1 MNYLENVNKKLE
13 KLKNK
18 KDILVLGIESS
29 CDETSISIVK
39 NGREILSNI
48 VSSQIDI
55 HKRFGGVV
63 PEVASRNHVKAI
75 NNCLTLCL
83 NEANLTLKDI
93 DLIAVTF
100 GAGLIGALMVL
111 SAFCPEPASLNIN
124 KDYNVDDSNRNEIV
138 KSIDEIG
145 PKEDKP
151 ELFEKDGKTYRV
163 RVFMERDS
171 LSELDDMKMTSKTQM
186 FF

>member
-1 MNYLENVNKKLE
+1 MPP
-13 KLKNK
+13 
-18 KDILVLGIESS
+18 LGH
-29 CDETSISIVK
+29 
-39 NGREILSNI
+39 RL
-48 VSSQIDI
+48 
-55 HKRFGGVV
+55 
-63 PEVASRNHVKAI
+63 
-75 NNCLTLCL
+75 L
-83 NEANLTLKDI
+83 
-93 DLIAVTF
+93 
-100 GAGLIGALMVL
+100 GALMVL

-151 ELFEKDGKTYRV
+151 RLFGKDGKTYRV

>member
-1 MNYLENVNKKLE
+1 MSMHDFVEKPVEEPTDEIEKNVRSE
-13 KLKNK
+13 MP
-18 KDILVLGIESS
+18 S
-29 CDETSISIVK
+29 
-39 NGREILSNI
+39 
-48 VSSQIDI
+48 
-55 HKRFGGVV
+55 FGH
-63 PEVASRNHVKAI
+63 R
-75 NNCLTLCL
+75 
-83 NEANLTLKDI
+83 
-93 DLIAVTF
+93 
-100 GAGLIGALMVL
+100 LIGALMVL